1 MDYLKNSRFIISEYS
16 SVLIE
21 SLEYNCV
28 PIAVYKFYNKTILK
42 YLPLK
47 KLGFCFRDF
56 RSLKKIEEKIF
67 LKEHDSFSHKRNIN
81 KNYFLDNYK
90 QTDIKIIKNLCK

>member
-1 MDYLKNSRFIISEYS
+1 MVIKEGKYQTWNS
-16 SVLIE
+16 
-21 SLEYNCV
+21 
-28 PIAVYKFYNKTILK
+28 A
-42 YLPLK
+42 
-47 KLGFCFRDF
+47 
-56 RSLKKIEEKIF
+56 EEKIF